1 MAINGKYPV
10 LLVSTS
16 SPVSA
21 EEMKAYRKL
30 QLQAGKL
37 TPDQK
42 ALVEKVE
49 SELSLNNDYIDPNQI
64 LRTAFPIVFDGTL
77 IKAVVKSYAS
87 SMTKQLETV
96 GNVINTRSMANTVN
110 IQITYKAEKTLTSD
124 PLLGIPTPTLIDS
137 IIALSDWFYSQPDA
151 RPLCSFIGGS
161 VVIPSGYL
169 VGVSHGESENTE
181 EGTITLTI
189 QKNPVLT
196 EKAKGK
202 KTEAKQTDVD
212 QPLQPE
218 AAGVD
223 SFAFKA
229 IPRQKSD
236 FDAPPSKEEFNWYL
250 LEKYSDIYEREPAQ
264 YYSDFTYKGELIRFD
279 KMQDLYAFD
288 FGFSIA
294 ISIMDYTVNVKTNGA
309 ISASNDKAIAAIVS
323 DEMILLGVSKT
334 VAPKFTAESSAIG
347 KVSGLQTVEKLP
359 ARAVKRSLTP
369 YTGMSWDVGRLKS
382 YMSTQLG
389 SLYYAPEIGFDWS
402 YWLNDQVE
410 FQNKA
415 LVAWLTSEAMTRAGI
430 MTSHIGVT
438 IEDFTLKID
447 YQIASSFGCNGL
459 NSAYWTF

>member
-16 SPVSA
+16 NPVSA

-30 QLQAGKL
+30 KLQAGNM

-49 SELSLNNDYIDPNQI
+49 SELSLDNDYIDPSQI
-64 LRTAFPIVFDGTL
+64 LTTAFPIVFDGSL

-110 IQITYKAEKTLTSD
+110 IQITYKAEKTLTQD
-124 PLLGIPTPTLIDS
+124 PLLGIPTPTVIDS

-189 QKNPVLT
+189 QKNPVLS
-196 EKAKGK
+196 EKSETAKTPAK
-202 KTEAKQTDVD
+202 KVDVD
-212 QPLQPE
+212 QPLAPKSL
-218 AAGVD
+218 APR
-223 SFAFKA
+223 SFRA
-229 IPRQKSD
+229 IPVPKND
-236 FDAPPSKEEFNWYL
+236 LDAPPDVREFDWYL
-250 LEKYSDIYEREPAQ
+250 LEKYSDIDNKKPAQ
-264 YYSDFTYKGELIRFD
+264 YYSEYTYGGDLIRFD
-279 KMQDLYAFD
+279 KMQDRYAYD

-294 ISIMDYTVNVKTNGA
+294 ISVMDYTVNVNSDGT

-334 VAPKFTAESSAIG
+334 VVPKYTPESSGIAEAAALE
-347 KVSGLQTVEKLP
+347 VVEKLP
-359 ARAVKRSLTP
+359 VRIIRDNLTP
-369 YTGMSWDVGRLKS
+369 YVGMSWDVGRLKS

-402 YWLNDQVE
+402 YWFNDKVE

-415 LVAWLTSEAMTRAGI
+415 LVSWLTNEAMNRAGI

-438 IEDFTLKID
+438 VEDFMLKID
-447 YQIASSFGCNGL
+447 YEVASSFGCNGL